1 MKKRIVILLAL
12 LLLLTGCA
20 TQPAKEPDSLTD
32 TQGNALPR
40 EDLQDQEHYFIGDV
54 MYRTCDHIRG
64 AYMYEPLIFLLQ
76 SRQELAENIRE
87 EDAPALS
94 RYDSEFF
101 EKHDLLILYVE
112 TGSGGDRFGLSRLA
126 RDTEGTM
133 HLELSLLVDG
143 CTDDVGN
150 WQIAIPVE
158 KDTLQKGENIAYR
171 ELPFGITSY
180 APLPDVQYIRESVG
194 DSDFHDSH
202 RYYLTSPEDVAQFAD
217 KYLSPY
223 AEKSSAYYDSLDNAF
238 FDTQDLLVIPVTEG
252 SGSNR
257 HEVIDLTKDED
268 GRVTLT
274 ILRIIPPIGTC
285 DMAYHQIIIPVE
297 KGLLQANG
305 DLTTDDVTI
314 KLLLTPSMQISLQ

>member
-1 MKKRIVILLAL
+1 MKKRIAILLAL

-20 TQPAKEPDSLTD
+20 TQPAKEPDALTD
-32 TQGNALPR
+32 TQGSALPR

-54 MYRTCDHIRG
+54 MYRACDPIRG

-76 SRQELAENIRE
+76 STQELAESIRE
-87 EDAPALS
+87 QDASALS
-94 RYDSEFF
+94 DYDSKFF
-101 EKHDLLILYVE
+101 EKKDLLILYVE

-150 WQIAIPVE
+150 WQIAIPLD
-158 KDTLQKGENIAYR
+158 KGTLQKGENIAYR
-171 ELPFGITSY
+171 ELPDGITSY

-194 DSDFHDSH
+194 DGDSHDSH
-202 RYYLTSPEDVAQFAD
+202 LYYLTSPEDAAQFAD

-223 AEKSSAYYDSLDNAF
+223 AEKSFAYYTSLDDTF
-238 FDTQDLLVIPVTEG
+238 FATHDLLVIPVTEG

-274 ILRIIPPIGTC
+274 ILRIIPSEGTC

-297 KGLLQANG
+297 KGLLRADNLIAEQVTV
-305 DLTTDDVTI
+305 DLLTTP
-314 KLLLTPSMQISLQ
+314 KGQIPVK